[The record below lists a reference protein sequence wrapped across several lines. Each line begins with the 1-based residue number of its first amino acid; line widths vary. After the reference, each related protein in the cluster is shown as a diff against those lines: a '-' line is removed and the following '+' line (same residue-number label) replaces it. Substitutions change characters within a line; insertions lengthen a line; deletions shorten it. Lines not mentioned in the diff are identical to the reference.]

1 MKWNKWVVVFMAL
14 CTMLTVTSCLGDD
27 DKYELSQ
34 DQMKQ
39 AMKAMKGTYTGK
51 LKWQATS
58 GVKYDSLN
66 NVSYTVNDT
75 AIIIHNFPV
84 SSLAA
89 GVLEGTANDSLRNAF
104 KAAPAQDLVCAIT
117 FYYSENFLNPHCL
130 LNIMPYSIFI
140 KNAEINTRKYE
151 LQVNFLNNNTNS
163 MGYFNNERKTLEIN
177 MRTYNLMVNKQ
188 QQVGIYKTVY
198 FQLSPNDK

>member
-34 DQMKQ
+34 DEMKQ

-89 GVLEGTANDSLRNAF
+89 GVLEEAPMTRCATPSRRPPHKTWCAQSRSTTTRTFSIPTA
-104 KAAPAQDLVCAIT
+104 C
-117 FYYSENFLNPHCL
+117 
-130 LNIMPYSIFI
+130 
-140 KNAEINTRKYE
+140 
-151 LQVNFLNNNTNS
+151 
-163 MGYFNNERKTLEIN
+163 
-177 MRTYNLMVNKQ
+177 
-188 QQVGIYKTVY
+188 
-198 FQLSPNDK
+198 

>member
-34 DQMKQ
+34 DEMKQ

-89 GVLEGTANDSLRNAF
+89 GVLEGSANDSLRNAI
-104 KAAPAQDLVCAIT
+104 KAVLLQRELSQSPLPAEHHA
-117 FYYSENFLNPHCL
+117 
-130 LNIMPYSIFI
+130 
-140 KNAEINTRKYE
+140 
-151 LQVNFLNNNTNS
+151 LQHLHQECGDQHSKV
-163 MGYFNNERKTLEIN
+163 
-177 MRTYNLMVNKQ
+177 
-188 QQVGIYKTVY
+188 
-198 FQLSPNDK
+198 